1 MALGP
6 GDHDVRKLQ
15 STGGSTFTLSLPK
28 PWVLHYQLEP
38 RSSLKVDWRPSGAL
52 RITPL
57 EQNLRLERYV
67 GINLTQIPENSLHD
81 HLMGAYI
88 SGADV
93 IVVSSP
99 EDHPAPT
106 RIIRRFLRSTRG
118 FEIVEQNPSS
128 TELRC
133 LLNPGEMPLHASIK
147 RMYLLVTSLVRD
159 LQEVFSGGDIDYLS
173 DHEERESEVD
183 GLLYLVERQTRIV
196 FESYQASSRL
206 NVSRSQA
213 LEYANLARCLER
225 MMDHV
230 NTLTLFIIEHRDHI
244 PVLGE
249 TPPIQH
255 LPLWQESLKEL
266 MINIRTQDSHRIEKA
281 RHQLKSLQ
289 TTLKDYETSIFD
301 GDTMNRQLAAALS
314 MSESVRRLCAY
325 SRDFGEVLLN
335 MKLASIIVETRET
348 KQ

>member
-6 GDHDVRKLQ
+6 GEHDVRKLQ
-15 STGGSTFTLSLPK
+15 ATGGSTYTLSLPK
-28 PWVLHYQLEP
+28 PWILHNQLEA

-57 EQNLRLERYV
+57 EQHQRVERHV
-67 GINLTQIPENSLHD
+67 RINLNDIPENSLHD

-93 IVVSSP
+93 IIVHHAERDSLQ
-99 EDHPAPT
+99 T
-106 RIIRRFLRSTRG
+106 KTIRRFLRSTRG
-118 FEIVEQNPSS
+118 FEIVEENPTT

-133 LLNPGEMPLHASIK
+133 LLNPGDMPLHASLK

-159 LQEVFSGGDIDYLS
+159 LQEVFSGGDIDFLS

-196 FESYQASSRL
+196 FESYRASSRL

-213 LEYANLARCLER
+213 LEHANLARCLER

-266 MINIRTQDSHRIEKA
+266 MINIRTQDSHRIETA
-281 RHQLKSLQ
+281 RHQLKALQ
-289 TTLKDYETSIFD
+289 TTLKDYEASIFD
-301 GDTMNRQLAAALS
+301 GDTMNRQLAASLS

-325 SRDFGEVLLN
+325 SRDFGETLLN

-348 KQ
+348 R

>member
-15 STGGSTFTLSLPK
+15 ATGGSTFTLSLPK
-28 PWVLHYQLEP
+28 PWVLHNQLEP

-57 EQNLRLERYV
+57 QQNQRVERHV
-67 GINLTQIPENSLHD
+67 RINLDEIPRKSLHD

-93 IVVSSP
+93 IVVFHS
-99 EDHPAPT
+99 EDQPPT
-106 RIIRRFLRSTRG
+106 KIIRRFLRSTRG
-118 FEIVEQNPSS
+118 FEIVEEHVNS

-133 LLNPGEMPLHASIK
+133 LLNPGDMPLHASLK
-147 RMYLLVTSLVRD
+147 RMYLLVSSLVRD
-159 LQEVFSGGDIDYLS
+159 LQEVFSGGDIDFLS

-183 GLLYLVERQTRIV
+183 SLLYLVERQIRIV
-196 FESYQASSRL
+196 FESYQAASRL
-206 NVSRSQA
+206 NVTRGQA

-230 NTLTLFIIEHRDHI
+230 NNLTLFIIEHTEHI
-244 PVLGE
+244 STLKM
-249 TPPIQH
+249 TPPILN

-266 MINIRTQDSHRIEKA
+266 MINIRTQDSHRIETA
-281 RHQLKSLQ
+281 RHQLKTLQ
-289 TTLKDYETSIFD
+289 TELKTYETSIFD
-301 GDTMNRQLAAALS
+301 SEKKNRQLAAAVS
-314 MSESVRRLCAY
+314 ISESVRRLCAY
-325 SRDFGEVLLN
+325 SRDFGEILLN
-335 MKLASIIVETRET
+335 MKLSALMVEIRDG
-348 KQ
+348 

>member
-15 STGGSTFTLSLPK
+15 ATGGSTFTLSLPK
-28 PWVLHYQLEP
+28 PWVLHNQLEP

-57 EQNLRLERYV
+57 EQNQRVERHVRITLED
-67 GINLTQIPENSLHD
+67 IPENSLHD

-93 IVVSSP
+93 IVIYHPTDQSSP
-99 EDHPAPT
+99 AK
-106 RIIRRFLRSTRG
+106 IVRRFLRSTRG
-118 FEIVEQNPSS
+118 FEIVEQNQTS

-133 LLNPGEMPLHASIK
+133 LLNPGDMPLHASLK
-147 RMYLLVTSLVRD
+147 RMYLLVSSLVRD
-159 LQEVFSGGDIDYLS
+159 LQEVFSGGDIDFIS

-183 GLLYLVERQTRIV
+183 GLLYLVERQIRIV
-196 FESYQASSRL
+196 FESYQAASRL
-206 NVSRSQA
+206 SVSRGQA
-213 LEYANLARCLER
+213 LEFANLARCLER

-230 NTLTLFIIEHRDHI
+230 NNLTIFIIEHNEHI
-244 PVLGE
+244 PRLNL
-249 TPPIQH
+249 TPPIQK

-266 MINIRTQDSHRIEKA
+266 MINIRTQDSRRIETA
-281 RHQLKSLQ
+281 RRQLKTLQ
-289 TTLKDYETSIFD
+289 TELKVYEHSIFED
-301 GDTMNRQLAAALS
+301 EKKNRQMASSLS
-314 MSESVRRLCAY
+314 ISESVRRLCAY

-335 MKLASIIVETRET
+335 MKLASGMVEVRDR
-348 KQ
+348 

>member
-15 STGGSTFTLSLPK
+15 ATGGSTFTLSLPK
-28 PWVLHYQLEP
+28 PWVLHNQLEP

-57 EQNLRLERYV
+57 EQNQRVERHVRITLED
-67 GINLTQIPENSLHD
+67 IPENSLHD

-93 IVVSSP
+93 IVIYHSTDQSSP
-99 EDHPAPT
+99 AK
-106 RIIRRFLRSTRG
+106 IVRRFIRSTRG
-118 FEIVEQNPSS
+118 FEIVEQNQTS

-133 LLNPGEMPLHASIK
+133 LLNPGDMPLHASLK
-147 RMYLLVTSLVRD
+147 RMYLLVSSLVRD
-159 LQEVFSGGDIDYLS
+159 LQEVFSGGDIDFIS

-183 GLLYLVERQTRIV
+183 GLLYLVERQIRIV
-196 FESYQASSRL
+196 FESYQAASRL
-206 NVSRSQA
+206 NVSRGQA
-213 LEYANLARCLER
+213 LEFANLARCLER

-230 NTLTLFIIEHRDHI
+230 NNLTTFIIEHNEHI
-244 PVLGE
+244 PRLNL
-249 TPPIQH
+249 TPPIQK

-266 MINIRTQDSHRIEKA
+266 MINIRTQDSHRIETA
-281 RHQLKSLQ
+281 RRQLKTLQ
-289 TTLKDYETSIFD
+289 TELKVYEHSIFED
-301 GDTMNRQLAAALS
+301 EKKNRQMASSLS
-314 MSESVRRLCAY
+314 ISESVRRLCAY

-335 MKLASIIVETRET
+335 MKLASVMVEVRDR
-348 KQ
+348 